1 MIIEDLI
8 LKALPTTVGP
18 PGSSN
23 MYEIKKGIKL
33 RSFRNASWLNNLN
46 DCFVTISVFFYLVS
60 LSIALKH
67 DTPTSI
73 LLVPW
78 ILRRFNCIL
87 MEIPDSI
94 QYNLN
99 FRNIKL
105 PVAICWEMQEKMWLM
120 KTERS

>member
-1 MIIEDLI
+1 MLCVSINRCMIIEDLI
-8 LKALPTTVGP
+8 LKALPTTVDIIW
-18 PGSSN
+18 S
-23 MYEIKKGIKL
+23 KH

-67 DTPTSI
+67 DTPSSI
-73 LLVPW
+73 LLVSW

-94 QYNLN
+94 QIITS

-105 PVAICWEMQEKMWLM
+105 AVAICWEMREKM
-120 KTERS
+120 